1 MHFPTR
7 TLFAAVAALW
17 IGGPAAV
24 HLAAESEAPDVRTV
38 TIDGQEWYELFNGEN
53 LDGWRPAEENPHVFS
68 VEDGKIVIDGP
79 RSHLFYDG
87 PVAGADFKDF
97 HFRSEVYTY
106 PRANSGIFFHTRWQ
120 ARGWP
125 SVGYEAQV
133 NATHRDRIKTGSVYG
148 VSNVLDDAPHNDEEW
163 FLYEIIVKG
172 DRIILKVDG
181 ETVMD
186 YTERE
191 EDIRGQRRLS
201 SGTFALQ
208 AHDPGSRMYFRN
220 IYVRP
225 LEGDTFPIVE
235 APDAA
240 AEGLVNV
247 VQPNDPIVPLP
258 ADDSPEDEGVRNAID
273 GDANTKYLNFRG
285 HREPA
290 GFEVTI
296 GRPAVV
302 TALRLTSADDA
313 PERDPAGY
321 RIEGAT
327 ADGEW
332 VEIAAGSLEPFR
344 GRHAAQAVRFD
355 NDRAFTRYRVLFPE
369 VRDAGSANSMQIALA
384 ELMAE
389 PSDP

>member
-1 MHFPTR
+1 MYRPTR
-7 TLFAAVAALW
+7 ILFVALASLL

-24 HLAAESEAPDVRTV
+24 YAADDSESPDAPTV
-38 TIDGQEWYELFNGEN
+38 TIDGQQWYELFNGEN
-53 LDGWRPAEENPHVFS
+53 LEGWRPAEENPHVFS
-68 VEDGKIVIDGP
+68 VEDGKIVVDGP

-133 NATHRDRIKTGSVYG
+133 NATHRDRIKTGSVYS

-163 FLYEIIVKG
+163 FLYEVIVKG

-208 AHDPGSRMYFRN
+208 AHDPGSRMYFRS
-220 IYVRP
+220 IYIRP
-225 LEGDTFPIVE
+225 L
-235 APDAA
+235 A
-240 AEGLVNV
+240 
-247 VQPNDPIVPLP
+247 
-258 ADDSPEDEGVRNAID
+258 RM
-273 GDANTKYLNFRG
+273 K
-285 HREPA
+285 
-290 GFEVTI
+290 
-296 GRPAVV
+296 
-302 TALRLTSADDA
+302 
-313 PERDPAGY
+313 
-321 RIEGAT
+321 
-327 ADGEW
+327 
-332 VEIAAGSLEPFR
+332 
-344 GRHAAQAVRFD
+344 
-355 NDRAFTRYRVLFPE
+355 
-369 VRDAGSANSMQIALA
+369 
-384 ELMAE
+384 
-389 PSDP
+389 